1 MPPDEEENKPVI
13 IKVENIP
20 SAFKAIGAAAA
31 ELKALQKI
39 TELTNTS
46 LKQGFLQSL
55 GLINQVNEAQRK
67 ALKELGEINFDAK
80 IERAFTLFKKLNN
93 ETNRYGVALKNT
105 VDAQRAAEA
114 AFIGSGRN
122 VDALTRSLAANSR
135 VVETSKILPFQK
147 DLAFNVGL
155 ASDKIAESTNR
166 MLGLDVAMRRPIGT
180 MLGGVSRLS
189 RGMATFGTDINRLR
203 KMAQTIELT
212 EAQIGTRGFLEQALQ
227 RTFTRE
233 GRVRTFARLQQIS
246 SQLRRATGRGLEI
259 DPRIRDA
266 ADPSQRLPALVSL
279 ARSLTEIGPTIPGNL
294 RRALA
299 AALGPGTQFGQEA
312 TQRLLVNRLDPGLIQ
327 RGLAAQPVDIG
338 QIRRGAVTAVE
349 QRQVLATRA
358 ALRQARA
365 EIRQFGRVFPR
376 LGRAVSPDATVT
388 GLANQAELFAATV
401 APLIAQRLGGVAGSA
416 IGVGTQALGLGAGA
430 LGVPNAATAG
440 NLATELS
447 QLNRNISSLIN
458 LLRLRL

>member
-1 MPPDEEENKPVI
+1 MPPDEEENSPII

-20 SAFKAIGAAAA
+20 SALKAIGAAAT

-93 ETNRYGVALKNT
+93 EANRYGVALKNT

-155 ASDKIAESTNR
+155 TSDKIAESTNR

-212 EAQIGTRGFLEQALQ
+212 EAQIGTRGFLEAALQ

-246 SQLRRATGRGLEI
+246 SQLRRATGQGLEI
-259 DPRIRDA
+259 DPRIRA
-266 ADPSQRLPALVSL
+266 TDPSQRLQGFAGL
-279 ARSLTEIGPTIPGNL
+279 ARSITEIGPTIPGNL
-294 RRALA
+294 RRAFA
-299 AALGPGTQFGQEA
+299 AVIGQGTQFGQEA

-358 ALRQARA
+358 ALRQART
-365 EIRQFGRVFPR
+365 EVRQFGRVFPR

-416 IGVGTQALGLGAGA
+416 IGAGTQALGLGAGA
-430 LGVPNAATAG
+430 LGVQNAATPG
-440 NLATELS
+440 NLAAELS
-447 QLNRNISSLIN
+447 QLNRNINSLIQ